1 MERVAPRI
9 AQAYGY
15 AVCFITVVV
24 MLISI
29 KSVVDSAFDL
39 TDPLRAEGS
48 RMGRTLT
55 NFELY
60 KIEARQ
66 GVSADLIRPVKGA
79 GDTVSTDADLRR
91 AYDAERE
98 AAIGNAHFRAMRSL
112 VGSLMLIV
120 ISLILFVIHWR
131 WLRQRDA
138 ATTAAAA

>member
-1 MERVAPRI
+1 MERVGPRI

-15 AVCFITVVV
+15 AVCFISVVI
-24 MLISI
+24 MLICI

-60 KIEARQ
+60 KIEARR
-66 GVSADLIRPVKGA
+66 GGGGGTMVPTKEER
-79 GDTVSTDADLRR
+79 DTVSTDADLRR

-98 AAIGNAHFRAMRSL
+98 AATGNARFRAMRSL
-112 VGSLMLIV
+112 VGNLLLIV
-120 ISLILFVIHWR
+120 IALVLFVVHWR

-138 ATTAAAA
+138 AAVAAA

>member
-1 MERVAPRI
+1 
-9 AQAYGY
+9 
-15 AVCFITVVV
+15 

-39 TDPLRAEGS
+39 TDPVRAEGS

-66 GVSADLIRPVKGA
+66 GSRGGAMAPVKDA
-79 GDTVSTDADLRR
+79 GDSVSTDADLRR

-98 AAIGNAHFRAMRSL
+98 AAIGNARFRAMRSL
-112 VGSLMLIV
+112 VGNLL
-120 ISLILFVIHWR
+120 LILISVVLFVVHWR

-138 ATTAAAA
+138 AAAVVA

>member
-1 MERVAPRI
+1 MERVGPRI

-15 AVCFITVVV
+15 AVCFISVVI

-66 GVSADLIRPVKGA
+66 GGGGGGILAPMKDDRDS
-79 GDTVSTDADLRR
+79 VSTDADLRR
-91 AYDAERE
+91 QYDAERE
-98 AAIGNAHFRAMRSL
+98 AAIGNARFRAMRSL
-112 VGSLMLIV
+112 VGSLLLIV
-120 ISLILFVIHWR
+120 IALVLFVVHWR

-138 ATTAAAA
+138 AAAVVA